1 MMKISEMPVRP
12 HNQSQRLENRSLRG
26 LVFVFIIAIC
36 NIALIFQAFAEPE
49 VQRPDEMEFDARVI
63 KGQRAEGAVY
73 LFQRAAR
80 PLPPLLSYKRDYLGA
95 IVSPVFGSET
105 SLGQKS
111 AARTKEKLKIGEG
124 TKRKV
129 NQEAANKSQGDRKKG
144 GKNIKKW
151 RRSKK
156 ARKTKRK
163 SWKRRSKR

>member
-1 MMKISEMPVRP
+1 MKPTLLLFPSSIFLKKSIAFT
-12 HNQSQRLENRSLRG
+12 L
-26 LVFVFIIAIC
+26 IAITLGSLYVM
-36 NIALIFQAFAEPE
+36 NSVHAEPA

-105 SLGQKS
+105 SLGQEN
-111 AARTKEKLKIGEG
+111 AARTEEKLKIGERIKKEIDQG
-124 TKRKV
+124 STKILKR
-129 NQEAANKSQGDRKKG
+129 DRKKS
-144 GKNIKKW
+144 GKNRKKW

-156 ARKTKRK
+156 SRNVKGKAARK
-163 SWKRRSKR
+163 SWRRRSKK